1 MSQVRGQISD
11 SVGAPTVGGD
21 APGFAPELGGRLMPT
36 IARWPLEVDEGFER
50 APWRDPWVSLVRD
63 SIVAYRE
70 GRTDVAHWSWA
81 ADIVWRV
88 SANGSFAEEHHGA
101 DRIFAYHQR
110 LGRLT
115 GGTFL
120 QRLVALQASG
130 GPIVSAHLRSTA
142 RRGQLELDMPTLVV
156 FELTAGRIKVITE
169 MPGDPKAW
177 QRFWAD

>member
-1 MSQVRGQISD
+1 MSHVRAATRG
-11 SVGAPTVGGD
+11 SVVAPTVGGN

-36 IARWPLEVDEGFER
+36 IARWPLDVDAGFER

-81 ADIVWRV
+81 PDVVWRV
-88 SANGSFAEEHHGA
+88 KANGTFAEEHEGA
-101 DRIFAYHQR
+101 ERIFAYHQR

-115 GGTFL
+115 GGTFR
-120 QRLVALQASG
+120 QQLVALQASG
-130 GPIVSAHLRSTA
+130 GPIVTANLRSTA
-142 RRGQLELDMPTLVV
+142 RRGDHELDMPTLVV
-156 FELTAGRIKVITE
+156 FELTGGRIKVITE
-169 MPGDPKAW
+169 MPGDPAAW